1 MENKGI
7 VKIFIIRDTL
17 RTTGPFTLISGYS
30 EELASP
36 LSNTKIGQVKDR
48 HLHIFQIKSFYKDCP
63 LIIRAAISMHL
74 IEGNYLEIHLHC
86 QSPSW
91 KFNLSL
97 VSKNNKKIQRAEV
110 WTFLFPKLFFYVSI
124 CFRSTHSIQ
133 TTVKAGAESAAR
145 LYCWFTGILKNQ
157 SLIFHGQHS

>member
-110 WTFLFPKLFFYVSI
+110 
-124 CFRSTHSIQ
+124 
-133 TTVKAGAESAAR
+133 
-145 LYCWFTGILKNQ
+145 
-157 SLIFHGQHS
+157 